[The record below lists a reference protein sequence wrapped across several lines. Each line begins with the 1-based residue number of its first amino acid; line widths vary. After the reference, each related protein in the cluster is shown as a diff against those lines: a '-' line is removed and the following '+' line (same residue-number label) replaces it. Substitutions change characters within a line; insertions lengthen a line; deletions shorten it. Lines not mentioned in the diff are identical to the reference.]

1 MADKLMASPMDDT
14 HEINDALDELIRRA
28 LEEDLG
34 LTVGSGTS
42 PEDLVRRDL
51 TTRTAVPKERR
62 GRATLVAK
70 ESGVFAGGK
79 AFERALRFLD
89 PTATVEALVPEGQTV
104 LPGDIVLHAHG
115 RGRALLV
122 AERTA
127 LNIVQRMSGV
137 ASRTR
142 QCVDLV
148 EGTGARILDT
158 RKTTPGMRTLDKY
171 AVRVGGGCNHRI
183 GLYDEV
189 MVKENHVDLA
199 GRSIEEVL
207 GDIRADV
214 GPDVMIT
221 AESRD
226 EAEAL
231 AGVRGG
237 ANVVLLDNMSP
248 AVMAEMLPRLRALA
262 AELGRSVEFEASGG
276 ITHDTLPD
284 VARSGV
290 DRISMG
296 ALTHSAPALDLSLN
310 LEFDGG
316 DGSDQSGASSAGT
329 SARNS
334 VARAEVLRRDDEP
347 GTLDLDLPATH
358 AHGRMARRIARQFA
372 LTEKLPAPEVETLEF
387 VVGELLDNAV
397 DHGGGGAARELED
410 LPKDVRMHLVVR
422 VLNPAQ
428 AEESGTL
435 WSVRVEDQGGGEP
448 GLVRAMIEPE
458 GGIPDLEDER
468 GRGFFLLAQMV
479 DELDVTTSVDGLGLA
494 LEARKGHGR
503 AAG

>member
-1 MADKLMASPMDDT
+1 MDESQ
-14 HEINDALDELIRRA
+14 EINDALDELIRRA
-28 LEEDLG
+28 LAEDLG
-34 LTVGSGTS
+34 LSIDENTS

-51 TTRTAVPKERR
+51 TTRTAVSKERR
-62 GRATLVAK
+62 GRATMVAK
-70 ESGVFAGGK
+70 ESGVFAGGY
-79 AFERALRFLD
+79 AFERTLRYLD
-89 PTATVEALVPEGQTV
+89 PEATVEALVPEGQTV

-115 RGRALLV
+115 NGRALLV

-127 LNIVQRMSGV
+127 LNIIQRLSGV
-137 ASRTR
+137 ASCTR

-183 GLYDEV
+183 GLFDEV

-207 GDIRADV
+207 REIRADV
-214 GPDVMIT
+214 GPEVTIT
-221 AESRD
+221 AEARD

-248 AVMAEMLPRLRALA
+248 AVMSEMVPRLRALA
-262 AELGRSVEFEASGG
+262 QELGQSVELEASGG

-310 LEFDGG
+310 LEFDDEGG
-316 DGSDQSGASSAGT
+316 ADRDGEATA
-329 SARNS
+329 
-334 VARAEVLRRDDEP
+334 ARAEVIRRDGEP

-372 LTEKLPAPEVETLEF
+372 VTEGLPQPEIETLEF

-410 LPKDVRMHLVVR
+410 LPKDVRMHLFIRIMSDPGDAVD
-422 VLNPAQ
+422 
-428 AEESGTL
+428 GIL
-435 WSVRVEDQGGGEP
+435 WSVRVEDQGGAEP
-448 GLVRAMIEPE
+448 SLVRSMIEPE
-458 GGIPDLEDER
+458 DGIPDLEDER

>member
-1 MADKLMASPMDDT
+1 MDDT
-14 HEINDALDELIRRA
+14 HKINDALDDLIRRA
-28 LEEDLG
+28 LSEDLG
-34 LTVGSGTS
+34 LPIDGDTS

-62 GRATLVAK
+62 GRATLIAK
-70 ESGVFAGGK
+70 ESGVFAGGP
-79 AFERALRFLD
+79 AFHRALRYLD
-89 PTATVEALVPEGQTV
+89 PSATVEALVPEGQTV
-104 LPGDIVLHAHG
+104 VPGDIVLHAHG
-115 RGRALLV
+115 NGRALLV

-171 AVRVGGGCNHRI
+171 AVRIGGGCNHRI

-199 GRSIEEVL
+199 GRTIEEVL
-207 GDIRADV
+207 RDIRADV

-221 AESRD
+221 AEARD
-226 EAEAL
+226 EAEAV

-248 AVMAEMLPRLRALA
+248 AVMAEMVPRLRALA
-262 AELGRSVEFEASGG
+262 NELGQTVELEASGG
-276 ITHDTLPD
+276 ITHKTLPD

-310 LEFDGG
+310 LEFDDGKGEEGG
-316 DGSDQSGASSAGT
+316 PSAGT
-329 SARNS
+329 G
-334 VARAEVLRRDDEP
+334 ARAEVIRRDDEP
-347 GTLDLDLPATH
+347 GTLNLDLPATH

-372 LTEKLPAPEVETLEF
+372 LTEGLPQSEVETLEF

-410 LPKDVRMHLVVR
+410 LPSDVRMLLFVR
-422 VLNPAQ
+422 VLTQPEA
-428 AEESGTL
+428 ASGGTL

-448 GLVRAMIEPE
+448 GLVRSMIDPE
-458 GGIPDLEDER
+458 DGIPDLEDER

-479 DELDVTTSVDGLGLA
+479 DELDVMTSVDGLGLA

>member
-1 MADKLMASPMDDT
+1 MDDSQ
-14 HEINDALDELIRRA
+14 EINDALDDLIRRA
-28 LEEDLG
+28 LAEDLG
-34 LTVGSGTS
+34 LVIDDRTS

-51 TTRTAVPKERR
+51 TTRTAVSKDRR

-70 ESGVFAGGK
+70 ESGVFAGGQ
-79 AFERALRFLD
+79 AFHRALHYLD
-89 PTATVEALVPEGQTV
+89 PTATIEAIVPDGQTV
-104 LPGDIVLHAHG
+104 VPGDIVLHAHG
-115 RGRALLV
+115 NGRALLV

-137 ASRTR
+137 ASQTR

-183 GLYDEV
+183 GLFDEV

-199 GRSIEEVL
+199 GRSIEQVL

-214 GPDVMIT
+214 GPEVNIT
-221 AESRD
+221 SEARD
-226 EAEAL
+226 EAEAM
-231 AGVRGG
+231 AAVRGG

-248 AVMAEMLPRLRALA
+248 AVMGEMVPRLRELA
-262 AELGRSVEFEASGG
+262 GSLGHKVELEASGG
-276 ITHDTLPD
+276 ITHSTLPE

-296 ALTHSAPALDLSLN
+296 ALTHSAPALDLSLR
-310 LEFDGG
+310 LEFDDV
-316 DGSDQSGASSAGT
+316 DGADRSDAQT
-329 SARNS
+329 P
-334 VARAEVLRRDDEP
+334 ARAEVVRRDDEP

-372 LTEKLPAPEVETLEF
+372 VSEGLPDSETETLEF
-387 VVGELLDNAV
+387 VVGELLDNAI

-410 LPKDVRMHLVVR
+410 LPTDVRMRLFVR
-422 VLNPAQ
+422 IKNDADASDGV
-428 AEESGTL
+428 L

-448 GLVRAMIEPE
+448 SLVRSMIEPE
-458 GGIPDLEDER
+458 DGIPDLEDER

-479 DELDVTTSVDGLGLA
+479 DALDVSTSVDGLGLA

-503 AAG
+503 AAS

>member
-1 MADKLMASPMDDT
+1 MEDST
-14 HEINDALDELIRRA
+14 QIHDALDDLIRRA
-28 LEEDLG
+28 LTEDLG
-34 LTVGSGTS
+34 VPVHVTIP
-42 PEDLVRRDL
+42 PEDLVQRDL
-51 TTRTAVPKERR
+51 TTRTAVPRDRK

-70 ESGVFAGGK
+70 ESGVFAGGA
-79 AFERALRFLD
+79 AFARALRLLD
-89 PTATVEALVPEGQTV
+89 PEATVEAVVPDGQTV
-104 LPGDIVLHAHG
+104 VPGDLVLHARG
-115 RGRALLV
+115 NGRALLV

-148 EGTGARILDT
+148 EGTNTRILDT
-158 RKTTPGMRTLDKY
+158 RKTTPGMRALDKY
-171 AVRVGGGCNHRI
+171 AVRVGGGTNHRI

-207 GDIRADV
+207 GDIRGDV
-214 GPDVMIT
+214 GPEVVIT
-221 AESRD
+221 CEARD
-226 EAEAL
+226 EAEAM
-231 AGVRGG
+231 AAVRGG
-237 ANVVLLDNMSP
+237 ADVVLLDNMSP
-248 AVMAEMLPRLRALA
+248 EVMGEMVPRLRLLA
-262 AELGRSVEFEASGG
+262 DSLDHTVELEASGG
-276 ITHDTLPD
+276 ITRETLRS
-284 VARSGV
+284 VAESGV

-310 LEFDGG
+310 LVFDEPGG
-316 DGSDQSGASSAGT
+316 GRHDADNEAGG
-329 SARNS
+329 
-334 VARAEVLRRDDEP
+334 ARAEVVRREDEP

-372 LTEKLPAPEVETLEF
+372 VSEGLPESEIETLEF

-397 DHGGGGAARELED
+397 DHGGGGAARELRD
-410 LPKDVRMHLVVR
+410 LSKDVRMRLFVTVKTDE
-422 VLNPAQ
+422 A
-428 AEESGTL
+428 ASADAGIL

-448 GLVRAMIEPE
+448 SVVRSMIEPE
-458 GGIPDLEDER
+458 DGIPDLEDER

-479 DELDVTTSVDGLGLA
+479 DELAVSTSVDGLGLA
-494 LEARKGHGR
+494 LEARKSHGR